1 MTMRLTRAEK
11 AAAWDMLVD
20 ALGQAAAA
28 ADGAATR
35 TAPDPEWS
43 SSLANAFASPE
54 GRGVVLHRERW
65 IRRLSAIEQVLRV
78 NRVPAS
84 DLLELVVALGDL
96 NNGISHPALI
106 RSTPAG
112 RTPKSI
118 PEKINRRVA
127 WGAVM
132 RLKSFGENQTAA
144 VCQVAKWI
152 DIDESTLRSDRP
164 RDVQAKASAAA
175 FADQFALE
183 DEGKPARLKKAL
195 LREVFGK
202 ST

>member
-1 MTMRLTRAEK
+1 MRLTRAEK

-65 IRRLSAIEQVLRV
+65 IRRLSAI
-78 NRVPAS
+78 PAS